1 MEKLYNALLTYS
13 CSHVAYFRGLSQYF
27 CLETVFIES
36 PYIRILHQTIGQDPD
51 TIILRDKLNVIMN
64 DYYGEIYNWSVINNL
79 FKQLPTLNRNIVSDT
94 FYMDRIK
101 KLGQ

>member
-1 MEKLYNALLTYS
+1 MTYS

-36 PYIRILHQTIGQDPD
+36 PYIRILNQTIGLDPD
-51 TIILRDKLNVIMN
+51 TIIMRDKLNVIMN
-64 DYYGEIYNWSVINNL
+64 DYFTEIYNWTVTKNL
-79 FKQLPTLNRNIVSDT
+79 FKQLPSLNRNIISDT